1 MYQMDKNIAEKHVVT
16 LEATMWK
23 LHVNA
28 ITWHARS
35 RFRNSR
41 LEVRGTWLAET
52 VVCIGAH
59 YIAGNNPRE
68 IANATHRR
76 RIDCEV
82 H

>member
-1 MYQMDKNIAEKHVVT
+1 VT

-28 ITWHARS
+28 TIWHARS
-35 RFRNSR
+35 RFRNLR
-41 LEVRGTWLAET
+41 LQVPGTWLAET
-52 VVCIGAH
+52 IASTGAH
-59 YIAGNNPRE
+59 YIAGKNSRG
-68 IANATHRR
+68 IANATRRR